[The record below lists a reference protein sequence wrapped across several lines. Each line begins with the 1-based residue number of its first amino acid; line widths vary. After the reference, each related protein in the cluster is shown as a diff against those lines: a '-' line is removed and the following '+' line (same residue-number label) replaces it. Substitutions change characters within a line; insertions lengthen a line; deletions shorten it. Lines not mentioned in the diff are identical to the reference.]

1 VIMMNPFDVA
11 FEFIKAPLASYN
23 EGYGSRYIDDE
34 SYNKIHMLN
43 AQAGILAQDPAVAVD
58 SSFGQYGVGVH
69 GGIHRTQEKENVNTG
84 RTEYSNLNY
93 GVPYNRVVTNGKMQT
108 DTLDKLRALGS
119 TADREHGFTVH
130 VKRLSNVYHDGK
142 DWKHDN
148 TGDRGHYQYS
158 ISPTES
164 RLNEIS
170 NSPLYTRTVEQ
181 QKLFHNDVS
190 KRTEEEKMHRN
201 WWNDKKSHEGT
212 LLNGSKNPYIF
223 TDKQRE
229 NEDFDIHD
237 TENHPK
243 SRQDAERIDN
253 NEFNFDL
260 PLGSTVQETAR
271 MIGKKGKAGFKY
283 GPYMP
288 QSDYEDMLDA
298 LANPTPENLK
308 LVDEILNDAKAEMK
322 RQMIEKEKRTQAV
335 SERQSAVPDNN
346 KDKTP
351 INQSA
356 KFIADKKRKEKKEAA
371 AQAEREER
379 QKNYRLRR
387 ILNRGNKRKKGGSKA
402 NRQYGLKSEPMDIA
416 LQLLKA
422 KRKTHP
428 GDNISGF
435 AERNLPDNF
444 AIAPKFYDD
453 KNSRIDWNE
462 PIDTPTSPSFPS
474 EFSPEEVADPAFK
487 PIIEEMQRRISS
499 DVDYLKDGEEN
510 EENSSELNDVD
521 LDTIHPMNQYPSI
534 RSRSGRY
541 FTNLPVF
548 GVADGNRDRGAM
560 DDEFSFQNVPFN
572 EDTYFTRGEAMDI
585 AFQLLKDSN
594 DKIQEMSN
602 NKLRFFAAPGYLSNA
617 KDKAKKIK
625 ELGLTTQQVDAAK
638 REMELRQM
646 ETEGNMPQVFNSPK
660 SHLDDGTLNPEYETM
675 RDVVDFYDP
684 QLLDGNVSSRDPD
697 DDGPPLRVP
706 QSQPPED
713 DNFDENEFDYE
724 DRLDDVRFEMPG
736 KFYGQPEPR
745 ETYEHLKETAPPED
759 AEKYLNRYRKFVMNS
774 HINPEWHKEKMRE
787 YFDAT
792 LRDAVPPYNPTPSEG
807 ESATPKHTKDFPE
820 GEDILDEKPFWSST
834 KLGQPDATGF
844 QHEWQNNNKSEPMD
858 IAFQLLKTPVMPG
871 RDGFPEDDPY
881 YLSPNDQMW
890 NDEADKDLEEKTNA
904 LWKYAEANGINPGL
918 MLDAWHDRASFV
930 EGLDYDGDKP
940 DTGELKFRAHAVDPS
955 EWKKLASEPMD
966 IVFQLL
972 KERKSPQAFANKKK
986 YDSEYQKD
994 PKRVKYREQLNAERR
1009 KRGIYGKGGKDV
1021 SHTQGGKLTLESV
1034 HANRARHFK
1043 NKGTLRRVK

>member
-1 VIMMNPFDVA
+1 MMNPFDVA
-11 FEFIKAPLASYN
+11 FEFIKAPLASYDD
-23 EGYGSRYIDDE
+23 GFGLRYIDDE

-229 NEDFDIHD
+229 HEDFDIHD

-346 KDKTP
+346 KDKNP

-371 AQAEREER
+371 AQAEKEER

-387 ILNRGNKRKKGGSKA
+387 LLNRGNPKRKKGGSKA

-572 EDTYFTRGEAMDI
+572 EDTYFTRGE
-585 AFQLLKDSN
+585 
-594 DKIQEMSN
+594 
-602 NKLRFFAAPGYLSNA
+602 
-617 KDKAKKIK
+617 
-625 ELGLTTQQVDAAK
+625 
-638 REMELRQM
+638 
-646 ETEGNMPQVFNSPK
+646 
-660 SHLDDGTLNPEYETM
+660 
-675 RDVVDFYDP
+675 
-684 QLLDGNVSSRDPD
+684 
-697 DDGPPLRVP
+697 
-706 QSQPPED
+706 
-713 DNFDENEFDYE
+713 
-724 DRLDDVRFEMPG
+724 
-736 KFYGQPEPR
+736 
-745 ETYEHLKETAPPED
+745 
-759 AEKYLNRYRKFVMNS
+759 
-774 HINPEWHKEKMRE
+774 
-787 YFDAT
+787 
-792 LRDAVPPYNPTPSEG
+792 
-807 ESATPKHTKDFPE
+807 
-820 GEDILDEKPFWSST
+820 
-834 KLGQPDATGF
+834 
-844 QHEWQNNNKSEPMD
+844 
-858 IAFQLLKTPVMPG
+858 
-871 RDGFPEDDPY
+871 
-881 YLSPNDQMW
+881 
-890 NDEADKDLEEKTNA
+890 
-904 LWKYAEANGINPGL
+904 
-918 MLDAWHDRASFV
+918 
-930 EGLDYDGDKP
+930 
-940 DTGELKFRAHAVDPS
+940 
-955 EWKKLASEPMD
+955 PMD